1 MAVRECRRAH
11 CGRFPPHDEEPVLT
25 ALGGHEEVF
34 YATKQAALGAIQGRR
49 CVKGT
54 KTLPIE
60 PLTIKEVRKALE
72 GRKARRRAKA
82 KP

>member
-1 MAVRECRRAH
+1 M
-11 CGRFPPHDEEPVLT
+11 
-25 ALGGHEEVF
+25 F

-54 KTLPIE
+54 KMPPIE
-60 PLTIKEVRKALE
+60 PPTIKEVRKALE